1 MGDGQQEKIKRRLSD
16 LGIKRGLAVD
26 LDDTCFDTT
35 RAYHEGLSANFP
47 APADVT
53 IEVLRMTYSLHGSLA
68 YWNDIPE
75 AVTRAH
81 ALMENTTF
89 NREIHPLAGA
99 SAAVRR
105 LQERGIITCY
115 KTARREQMRGVTL
128 EALAKHGFPDLPLM
142 MLEEDYPGWGH
153 IEAKAMSLHAS
164 YPQILGIID
173 DSARLAKAVEQKG
186 YPGEFFLFGLGAAH
200 YQPQNGRV
208 HLARDWQDT
217 EAKVMERYGQLP

>member
-1 MGDGQQEKIKRRLSD
+1 MDQEIGERQQEKIKRRLSQ
-16 LGIKRGLAVD
+16 LGIQRGLAVD

-35 RAYHEGLSANFP
+35 RAYHEGLSATFP
-47 APADVT
+47 APTDVT
-53 IEVLRMTYSLHGSLA
+53 VEVLRMTYSLHGSLA

-128 EALAKHGFPDLPLM
+128 EALAEHGFPYLPVM
-142 MLEEDYPGWGH
+142 MLEDDAPAH
-153 IEAKAMSLHAS
+153 SSIDAKALSLQAS
-164 YPQILGIID
+164 
-173 DSARLAKAVEQKG
+173 
-186 YPGEFFLFGLGAAH
+186 
-200 YQPQNGRV
+200 
-208 HLARDWQDT
+208 
-217 EAKVMERYGQLP
+217 